1 MSSVVVKTYFG
12 LGYLDFLEVYYV
24 LFIYELKR
32 ITREK
37 LELIK
42 FNKSSLMCILLVVTL
57 SLSILKYTPHVLQ

>member
-32 ITREK
+32 ITWRK
-37 LELIK
+37 TWV
-42 FNKSSLMCILLVVTL
+42 NKI
-57 SLSILKYTPHVLQ
+57 